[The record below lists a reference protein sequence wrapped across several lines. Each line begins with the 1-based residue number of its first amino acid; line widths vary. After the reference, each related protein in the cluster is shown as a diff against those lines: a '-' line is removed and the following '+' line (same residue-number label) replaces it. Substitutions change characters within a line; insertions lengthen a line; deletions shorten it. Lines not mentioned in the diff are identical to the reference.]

1 METATL
7 SSESST
13 HEQRATMK
21 RASKTDMKKDHS
33 TSSPAS
39 NTPRIEAAIG
49 SNGAAINM
57 DLLPNLLGYNVRR
70 AQIELWRDFG
80 ASVAEGEIRPGL
92 FSMMLL
98 IGANPGIAQID
109 LANQLGV
116 DKASIVALV
125 DRLETAGWV
134 QRKRSTEDRRRQE
147 IFTTPAGVKKLAQL
161 KREVEEHDG
170 KFCSLY
176 TPDEL
181 RQFLNFLQRIR
192 R

>member
-1 METATL
+1 
-7 SSESST
+7 
-13 HEQRATMK
+13 MK
-21 RASKTDMKKDHS
+21 RASKVDMKKDYPSHS
-33 TSSPAS
+33 PSSGT
-39 NTPRIEAAIG
+39 TPRIESAIG
-49 SNGAAINM
+49 SNGAEINM
-57 DLLPNLLGYNVRR
+57 DLLPSLLGYNVRR

-125 DRLETAGWV
+125 DRLENAGWV

-147 IFTTPAGVKKLAQL
+147 IFTTPAGAKKLAQL
-161 KREVEEHDG
+161 KREVQDHDG
-170 KFCSLY
+170 KFCALY
-176 TPDEL
+176 TPEEL
-181 RQFLNFLQRIR
+181 RQFLDFLQRIR